1 MIDWYNAV
9 CLKDSGGQTAHQLVT
24 NGPAWVDVRDIAFA
38 HARALQVQEASGER
52 IIVSSGKHMPLS
64 QLLGRC

>member
-1 MIDWYNAV
+1 MMGWYNAV
-9 CLKDSGGQTAHQLVT
+9 VLEDSGGQTAHQLVT
-24 NGPAWVDVRDIAFA
+24 DGAAWTDVRDLALA
-38 HARALQVQEASGER
+38 HVRALQVQEASGER